1 MYIQGG
7 FSSMYVT
14 EEEIVLTSPDLSL
27 RIGVQVESSNDAK
40 VISTSPKRE
49 IEIGMWGIVH
59 IYDRSIC
66 KDDLQLQI

>member
-1 MYIQGG
+1 
-7 FSSMYVT
+7 MYVT

-49 IEIGMWGIVH
+49 IEIGM
-59 IYDRSIC
+59 
-66 KDDLQLQI
+66 